1 MKIGKKS
8 LFQNS
13 TCRLSIDPQEQKG
26 NTVIAKE
33 KPLDAEDAEAI
44 HDFKSNDKDAM
55 IERLYKDGKKLRS
68 FKIKFSSDHFFQESM
83 KAGISLPSINILCHV
98 EAVK

>member
-1 MKIGKKS
+1 M
-8 LFQNS
+8 
-13 TCRLSIDPQEQKG
+13 
-26 NTVIAKE
+26 IAKE

-44 HDFKSNDKDAM
+44 HDIKSNDKDAM

-83 KAGISLPSINILCHV
+83 KAGISLPSINILCHA
-98 EAVK
+98 EAAK